1 VDIGDGEQE
10 RGEDGA
16 AVGMQPDG
24 DLQVLLRMGA
34 LSDTASAITA
44 NDALAASSTAMAI
57 QKRTSR
63 GPVMCLMGLRLV
75 DGD

>member
-1 VDIGDGEQE
+1 
-10 RGEDGA
+10 
-16 AVGMQPDG
+16 
-24 DLQVLLRMGA
+24 LRIGA
-34 LSDTASAITA
+34 LSETASAMTA
-44 NDALAASSTAMAI
+44 KAALAASITAMAI